1 MEAFNKET
9 NFIIPIVNKLNIPE
23 VLLLN
28 CLLKVV
34 LHLPCCS
41 STMSR
46 VVEPEDICLEVL
58 IRALKEEATPAEEQ
72 A

>member
-23 VLLLN
+23 VLLLKY
-28 CLLKVV
+28 LLKVV
-34 LHLPCCS
+34 LHLQCCS
-41 STMSR
+41 SRMIP
-46 VVEPEDICLEVL
+46 VVEAEDICLEVL
-58 IRALKEEATPAEEQ
+58 IKAVKEEATPAEDL